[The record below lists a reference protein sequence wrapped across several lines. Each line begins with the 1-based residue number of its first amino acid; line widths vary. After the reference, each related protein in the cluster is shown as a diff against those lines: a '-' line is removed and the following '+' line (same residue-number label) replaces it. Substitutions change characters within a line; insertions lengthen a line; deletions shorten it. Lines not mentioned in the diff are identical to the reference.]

1 MAEAYFPDTMSPFDG
16 GSAGAYTM
24 PEPALFMDDS
34 SQQYGDMPQHP
45 LDVMPA
51 PSYKPR
57 PTDPYTIEEAA
68 EVIETA
74 KAQFE
79 TAIQERA
86 DKEAAR
92 AAEVRRL
99 AEEELDGFYDQ
110 RTDEVARR
118 QARSREQEET
128 FLRDLNASIEGS
140 GANPWAR
147 ICDLVDLKAPV
158 LPAAP
163 SSSRGGGSRKSSAL
177 MAGVEG
183 EDAFRATEKMRSL
196 IIQMKADA
204 AHDAAVAEA

>member
-1 MAEAYFPDTMSPFDG
+1 
-16 GSAGAYTM
+16 
-24 PEPALFMDDS
+24 
-34 SQQYGDMPQHP
+34 
-45 LDVMPA
+45 MPA

-110 RTDEVARR
+110 RTDEVRVARVSR
-118 QARSREQEET
+118 RSIISVCSGT
-128 FLRDLNASIEGS
+128 VPCFLVIL
-140 GANPWAR
+140 
-147 ICDLVDLKAPV
+147 L
-158 LPAAP
+158 
-163 SSSRGGGSRKSSAL
+163 
-177 MAGVEG
+177 GVEYSDRWVG
-183 EDAFRATEKMRSL
+183 
-196 IIQMKADA
+196 
-204 AHDAAVAEA
+204 